1 MDRRVRLDAAIKR
14 KDRIAADVQRV
25 KGRLDSARL
34 ELQKLE
40 TECRS
45 KNIDPNRLDETISQ
59 LEAKYDQAISE
70 LEEVLQKAEADL
82 NPYLVG

>member
-14 KDRIAADVQRV
+14 KDRVTADIQRV
-25 KGRLDSARL
+25 KGRLDSART

-40 TECRS
+40 AECRS
-45 KNIDPNRLDETISQ
+45 KNIDPSRLDETISQ
-59 LEAKYDQAISE
+59 LETKYDQAISE
-70 LEEVLQKAEADL
+70 LEEILQKAEADL